1 MSLLA
6 EVPELTT
13 GLVLA
18 ALLAV
23 ISPLAILAGV
33 FVYIGRQRQRQE
45 HTEKE
50 VAELRGEVRTLRDSD
65 LTIVEK
71 IRTELDG
78 HARLLADRITT
89 ELQAEATARDRS
101 MRLLDSRLQ
110 SIERWRE
117 RTIGAAEA
125 QARGVPSPIQ
135 GDTAPM
141 AVTSPRI
148 HQRSGLYPGAGDDD
162 PDPTR

>member
-1 MSLLA
+1 MFLLA
-6 EVPELTT
+6 ELPELTT

-23 ISPLAILAGV
+23 VSPLAILAGV
-33 FVYIGRQRQRQE
+33 FVYVGRARQRQE
-45 HTEKE
+45 HTEKV

-65 LTIVEK
+65 LSIVEK
-71 IRTELDG
+71 IRQEIQG
-78 HARLLADRITT
+78 HAVLLGDRITN
-89 ELQAEATARDRS
+89 EIQAEATNRDRS
-101 MRLLDSRLQ
+101 MRLLDSRVQ

-125 QARGVPSPIQ
+125 QARGVPSHMQ

-148 HQRSGLYPGAGDDD
+148 HQRSGLYPGAGTDDGE
-162 PDPTR
+162 T